1 LSAIDDFAG
10 SLLEEAKRFLEKAE
24 SSDQVGRSAFL
35 HASLVLAFCA
45 LEAHINATA
54 DEFAGSS
61 MLSLHEKALLLE
73 QDVRFELGEFKTGGL
88 RMMSLQDRIMF
99 LHLKF
104 GGKPLD
110 RTASWWS
117 ELSTAISLRN
127 KLTHPKEVPVITIN
141 AVRQA
146 IQAIISGL
154 DVLFRAIYRKPFPVA
169 NLRLDSR
176 LTF

>member
-1 LSAIDDFAG
+1 
-10 SLLEEAKRFLEKAE
+10 
-24 SSDQVGRSAFL
+24 
-35 HASLVLAFCA
+35 
-45 LEAHINATA
+45 
-54 DEFAGSS
+54 